1 MINLQNQV
9 IYELSQ
15 SKYIASIALL
25 FCDELLINDFTWQKG
40 SCLDYGIWYNIFSNK
55 PRQS

>member
-9 IYELSQ
+9 IYELSK

-25 FCDELLINDFTWQKG
+25 FCDELLINDLTWQKG
-40 SCLDYGIWYNIFSNK
+40 SCLDYGIWYNIFPNK
-55 PRQS
+55 LRQS